1 MNTTTE
7 KQTGFAP
14 FHHSWG
20 GICRLILGSLCLG
33 AVFTARA
40 TEWTFTPGNEAPNVI
55 GTVTDG
61 QWTLKVTGFDK
72 ANGVL
77 KFANLWGKSI
87 IKDWTAP
94 ADSALSGVLDLRS
107 PLTVVDEAGVRH
119 AIAKVVAGQSA
130 FTKSSDLV
138 AFYCDILSFNGVDAY
153 QFANNANLTR
163 IEIGGDADSLQS
175 NLLTSNPNLKTVKFD
190 FPALRSIGSSNQE
203 KTIFGDQTNPDPIDV
218 GTIAVPSVTN
228 LSNYALNRSFIVGNL
243 VLTNIVSM
251 GVGAFANASL
261 TNVFLAGPLTKL
273 NDNVFKGS
281 TITNV
286 VLDLPELAEVS
297 NTAFSDQKYIRRV
310 ELVRPLVDMGLVT
323 KVIAAAASGNTNL
336 GENGYLVSGTW
347 LPNNLRIYVSKRQWV
362 PSEAETY
369 SAENPTGFF
378 LGAGTFT
385 DTEKQM
391 IAADPTL
398 KGAFGVCVRVV
409 NGTLKRRAFFVHKKS
424 PYDAISMSIRIR

>member
-14 FHHSWG
+14 FRHSWG
-20 GICRLILGSLCLG
+20 GLCRLILGSLCLG

-40 TEWTFTPGNEAPNVI
+40 TEWTYTPEKENPNII
-55 GTVTDG
+55 GTITDG
-61 QWTLKVTGFDK
+61 QWTLKVTEFDK

-77 KFANLWGKSI
+77 KFANMWGKSI
-87 IKDWTAP
+87 IKAWTAP

-107 PLTVVDEAGVRH
+107 PLTVVDEAGARH
-119 AIAKVVAGQSA
+119 AIANVVAGQSA
-130 FTKSSDLV
+130 FTGSSDLV
-138 AFYCDILSFNGVDAY
+138 ALYCDILSFNGKDTR
-153 QFANNANLTR
+153 QFASNPNLMR
-163 IEIGGDADSLQS
+163 IEIGGDADSLQG
-175 NLLTSNPNLKTVKFD
+175 LLLNRNPKLKTVKFD
-190 FPALRSIGSSNQE
+190 FPAVRSIGSSNGQN
-203 KTIFGDQTNPDPIDV
+203 IFGIDTSPDPIDV

-228 LSNYALNRSFIVGNL
+228 LFNYALNRSFIVGNL

-251 GVGAFANASL
+251 GTGAFNGASL

-273 NDNVFKGS
+273 NEYVFKGS

-286 VLDLPELAEVS
+286 LLDLPELAEVS
-297 NTAFSDQKYIRRV
+297 SLAFNEQKYIRRV
-310 ELVRPLVDMGLVT
+310 ELVRTPADMGQVT
-323 KVIAAAASGNTNL
+323 NVIAAAASGNTNL
-336 GENGYLVSGTW
+336 GENGYQVSGKW

-378 LGAGTFT
+378 LGKETFT
-385 DTEKQM
+385 DKEKQM

-398 KGAFGVCVRVV
+398 KGAFGVCVKVV

-424 PYDAISMSIRIR
+424 PYDKGGLCIRIR

>member
-20 GICRLILGSLCLG
+20 GICRLVLGSLCLG
-33 AVFTARA
+33 AVFSARA
-40 TEWTFTPGNEAPNVI
+40 TEWTFTPGKEDPNVI

-77 KFANLWGKSI
+77 KFANHGGKSI

-119 AIAKVVAGQSA
+119 AIANVVAGQSA
-130 FTKSSDLV
+130 FAWSSDFV
-138 AFYCDILSFNGVDAY
+138 AFYCDILSFNGVDAS
-153 QFANNANLTR
+153 QFAGNANLTR

-175 NLLTSNPNLKTVKFD
+175 LLLNRNPKLKTVKFD
-190 FPALRSIGSSNQE
+190 FPAMRSIGSFNGQS
-203 KTIFGDQTNPDPIDV
+203 IFGVQTSPDPIDM

-228 LSNYALNRSFIVGNL
+228 LLNYALSHSSIVGNL

-251 GVGAFANASL
+251 GMGAFAGASL
-261 TNVFLAGPLTKL
+261 TNVFLAGSLETL
-273 NDNVFKGS
+273 NETVFSGS

-286 VLDLPELAEVS
+286 VLDLPRLAAVS
-297 NTAFSDQKYIRRV
+297 NKAFYSQNNIRSV
-310 ELVRPLVDMGLVT
+310 EFLRAPPDMGIVT
-323 KVIAAAASGNTNL
+323 NIIEYAAYRDRNL
-336 GENGYLVSGTW
+336 GDSGYLVNGKWES
-347 LPNNLRIYVSKRQWV
+347 NNLRIYISRRQWT
-362 PSEAETY
+362 PSAAETY
-369 SAENPTGFF
+369 TEDNPTGFF
-378 LGAGTFT
+378 LGKETFT
-385 DTEKQM
+385 DKEKQM
-391 IAADPTL
+391 ITEDPSL
-398 KGAFGVCVRVV
+398 KGAFGVRVRVL
-409 NGTLKRRAFFVHKKS
+409 NGNLIRQAFFVHKAS
-424 PYDAISMSIRIR
+424 PYDKGGLSIRIR

>member
-40 TEWTFTPGNEAPNVI
+40 TEWTYTPGKEDPNVI

-61 QWTLKVTGFDK
+61 QWTLKVTEFDK

-77 KFANLWGKSI
+77 KFANWWGKSI
-87 IKDWTAP
+87 IKGWTAP
-94 ADSALSGVLDLRS
+94 TDSALSGVLDLRS
-107 PLTVVDEAGVRH
+107 PLTVVDEAGGRH
-119 AIAKVVAGQSA
+119 AIAKVVAGQSS
-130 FTKSSDLV
+130 FTGSSDLV
-138 AFYCDILSFNGVDAY
+138 AFYCDILSFNGVDAS
-153 QFANNANLTR
+153 QFASNANLTR
-163 IEIGGDADSLQS
+163 IEIGGDADSLQG
-175 NLLTSNPNLKTVKFD
+175 LLLNRNPKLKTVQFD
-190 FPALRSIGSSNQE
+190 FPALRSIGSLNGQS
-203 KTIFGDQTNPDPIDV
+203 IFGIDTSPDPIDV

-228 LSNYALNRSFIVGNL
+228 LFNYALSRSCIVGNL

-251 GVGAFANASL
+251 GVGAFNSASL

-273 NDNVFKGS
+273 NENVFKGS

-297 NTAFSDQKYIRRV
+297 STAFTSQTNIRRV
-310 ELVRPLVDMGLVT
+310 ELVRTLADMGQVT
-323 KVIAAAASGNTNL
+323 NVIAAAAYGNNL

-347 LPNNLRIYVSKRQWV
+347 LPNDLRIYVSRQQWK
-362 PSEAETY
+362 PSAAETY

-378 LGAGTFT
+378 LGADTFT
-385 DTEKQM
+385 DKEKQM
-391 IAADPTL
+391 IADDPTL
-398 KGAFGVCVRVV
+398 KGAFGVCVKVV
-409 NGTLKRRAFFVHKKS
+409 NGTLKRRAFFVRKAS
-424 PYDAISMSIRIR
+424 PYDKGGVCICIH

>member
-20 GICRLILGSLCLG
+20 GICRLILGSLCLC

-40 TEWTFTPGNEAPNVI
+40 TEWTFTPGAENPNVI
-55 GTVTDG
+55 GTITDG

-72 ANGVL
+72 ENGVL
-77 KFANLWGKSI
+77 KFANMWGKSI
-87 IKDWTAP
+87 IKAWTAP

-107 PLTVVDEAGVRH
+107 PLTVVDEAGGRH

-130 FTKSSDLV
+130 FTGSSDLV
-138 AFYCDILSFNGVDAY
+138 ALYCDILSFNGKDTS
-153 QFANNANLTR
+153 QFASNPNLMR
-163 IEIGGDADSLQS
+163 IEIGGDADSLEG
-175 NLLTSNPNLKTVKFD
+175 LLLNRNPKLKTVKFD
-190 FPALRSIGSSNQE
+190 FPAVRSIGSSNGQS
-203 KTIFGDQTNPDPIDV
+203 IFGIQTSPDPIDV

-228 LSNYALNRSFIVGNL
+228 LFDYALNRSCIVGNL

-251 GVGAFANASL
+251 GTGAFNGASL
-261 TNVFLAGPLTKL
+261 TNLFLAGSLTKL

-297 NTAFSDQKYIRRV
+297 SLAFNEQKYIRRV
-310 ELVRPLVDMGLVT
+310 ELVRTPADMGQVT
-323 KVIAAAASGNTNL
+323 NVIAAAAWGNTNL
-336 GENGYLVSGTW
+336 GENGYLVSGKW

-378 LGAGTFT
+378 LGKETFT
-385 DTEKQM
+385 DKEKQM

-398 KGAFGVCVRVV
+398 KGAFGVCVKVV

-424 PYDAISMSIRIR
+424 PYDKGGLCIRIR

>member
-7 KQTGFAP
+7 KQMGFAP

-20 GICRLILGSLCLG
+20 GLCRLILGSLCLG

-40 TEWTFTPGNEAPNVI
+40 TEWTYTPEKENPNII
-55 GTVTDG
+55 GTITDG
-61 QWTLKVTGFDK
+61 QWTLKVTEFDK

-77 KFANLWGKSI
+77 KFANWWGHSI
-87 IKDWTAP
+87 IKAWTAP
-94 ADSALSGVLDLRS
+94 ADSALSGVLDLRR
-107 PLTVVDEAGVRH
+107 PLTVVDEAGERH
-119 AIAKVVAGQSA
+119 AIANVVAGQSA
-130 FTKSSDLV
+130 FTGSSDLV
-138 AFYCDILSFNGVDAY
+138 ALYCDILSFNGKDTS
-153 QFANNANLTR
+153 QFASNPNLTR
-163 IEIGGDADSLQS
+163 IEIGGDADSMQG
-175 NLLTSNPNLKTVKFD
+175 LLLNRNPKLKTVKID
-190 FPALRSIGSSNQE
+190 FPAMRSIGSSNGQN
-203 KTIFGDQTNPDPIDV
+203 IFGTQTTPDPIDV

-228 LSNYALNRSFIVGNL
+228 LFDYSLSRSFIVGNL

-251 GVGAFANASL
+251 GVGAFNGASL
-261 TNVFLAGPLTKL
+261 TNLFLAGSLTKL

-310 ELVRPLVDMGLVT
+310 ELVRTPADMGQVT
-323 KVIAAAASGNTNL
+323 NVIAAAAWGTTNL
-336 GENGYLVSGTW
+336 GENGYLVSGKW

-378 LGAGTFT
+378 RGADTFT
-385 DTEKQM
+385 DKEKQM

-409 NGTLKRRAFFVHKKS
+409 NGALKRRAFFVHKKS

>member
-14 FHHSWG
+14 FHRSWG
-20 GICRLILGSLCLG
+20 GICRLILGSLCLC

-40 TEWTFTPGNEAPNVI
+40 TEWTFTPGAENPNVI
-55 GTVTDG
+55 GTITDG

-77 KFANLWGKSI
+77 KFANWWGKSI
-87 IKDWTAP
+87 IKAWTAP
-94 ADSALSGVLDLRS
+94 ADSALSGVLDLRR
-107 PLTVVDEAGVRH
+107 PLTVVDEAGGRH

-130 FTKSSDLV
+130 FTGSSDLV
-138 AFYCDILSFNGVDAY
+138 ALYCDILSFNGKDTS
-153 QFANNANLTR
+153 QFASNPNLMR
-163 IEIGGDADSLQS
+163 IEIGGDADSMQG
-175 NLLTSNPNLKTVKFD
+175 LLLNRNPKLKTVKID
-190 FPALRSIGSSNQE
+190 FPEMRSIGSSNGQN
-203 KTIFGDQTNPDPIDV
+203 IFGTQTTPDPIDV

-228 LSNYALNRSFIVGNL
+228 LFDYSLSRSFIVGNL

-251 GVGAFANASL
+251 GTGAFNGASL

-297 NTAFSDQKYIRRV
+297 SLAFNEQKYIRRV
-310 ELVRPLVDMGLVT
+310 ELVRTPADMGQVT
-323 KVIAAAASGNTNL
+323 NVIAAAASGNTNL

-347 LPNNLRIYVSKRQWV
+347 LPNDLRIYVSKWQWV

-378 LGAGTFT
+378 LGKETFT
-385 DTEKQM
+385 DKEKQM

-398 KGAFGVCVRVV
+398 KGAFGVCVKVV

-424 PYDAISMSIRIR
+424 PYDKGGLCIRIR

>member
-20 GICRLILGSLCLG
+20 GICRLVLGILCLG
-33 AVFTARA
+33 AVFSARA
-40 TEWTFTPGNEAPNVI
+40 TEWTFTPGKEDPNVI

-77 KFANLWGKSI
+77 KLANMWGKSI

-119 AIAKVVAGQSA
+119 AIANVVAGQSA
-130 FTKSSDLV
+130 FAWSSDLV
-138 AFYCDILSFNGVDAY
+138 AFYCDILSFNGVDAS
-153 QFANNANLTR
+153 QFAGNANLTR
-163 IEIGGDADSLQS
+163 IEIGGDADSLQG
-175 NLLTSNPNLKTVKFD
+175 LLLNRNPKLKTVKFG
-190 FPALRSIGSSNQE
+190 FPAMRSIGSFNGQS
-203 KTIFGDQTNPDPIDV
+203 IFGVQTSPDPIDV

-228 LSNYALNRSFIVGNL
+228 LLNYALSHSSIVGNL

-251 GVGAFANASL
+251 GMGAFAGASL
-261 TNVFLAGPLTKL
+261 TNVFLAGPLTNL
-273 NDNVFKGS
+273 NATVFNGS
-281 TITNV
+281 ATITNV
-286 VLDLPELAEVS
+286 VLDLPKLAEVS
-297 NTAFSDQKYIRRV
+297 YKAFYNQKNIRRV
-310 ELVRPLVDMGLVT
+310 ELVSKLADMGQVT
-323 KVIAAAASGNTNL
+323 NIYVANVNAGL
-336 GENGYLVSGTW
+336 GDNGYYVNGGW
-347 LPNNLRIYVSKRQWV
+347 EPNNLRIYISKRQWT
-362 PSEAETY
+362 PSAAETY

-378 LGAGTFT
+378 LGADTFT
-385 DTEKQM
+385 DKEKQM

-398 KGAFGVCVRVV
+398 KGAFGVCVRVL
-409 NGTLKRRAFFVHKKS
+409 NGNLIRRAFFVHKAS
-424 PYDAISMSIRIR
+424 PYDKGGLSIRIR

>member
-7 KQTGFAP
+7 KQMGFAL

-20 GICRLILGSLCLG
+20 GLCRLILGSLCLG

-40 TEWTFTPGNEAPNVI
+40 TEWTFTPGAENPNII
-55 GTVTDG
+55 GTITDG

-72 ANGVL
+72 ENGVL
-77 KFANLWGKSI
+77 KFANWWGKSI
-87 IKDWTAP
+87 INAWTAP

-107 PLTVVDEAGVRH
+107 PLTVVDEAGARH
-119 AIAKVVAGQSA
+119 AIANVVAGQSA
-130 FTKSSDLV
+130 FTGSSDLV
-138 AFYCDILSFNGVDAY
+138 ALYCDILSFNGKDTS
-153 QFANNANLTR
+153 QFASNPNLTR
-163 IEIGGDADSLQS
+163 IEIGGDADSMQG
-175 NLLTSNPNLKTVKFD
+175 LLLNRNPKLKTVKID
-190 FPALRSIGSSNQE
+190 FPAMRSIGSSNGQN
-203 KTIFGDQTNPDPIDV
+203 IFGTQTTPDPIDV

-228 LSNYALNRSFIVGNL
+228 LFDYSLSRSFIVGNL

-251 GVGAFANASL
+251 GVGAFNSASL

-297 NTAFSDQKYIRRV
+297 SLAFSEQKYIRRV
-310 ELVRPLVDMGLVT
+310 ELVRTPADMGQVT
-323 KVIAAAASGNTNL
+323 NVIAAAASGNTNL
-336 GENGYLVSGTW
+336 GENGYQVSGKW

-378 LGAGTFT
+378 LGKETFT
-385 DTEKQM
+385 DKEKQM

-398 KGAFGVCVRVV
+398 KGAFGVCVKVV

-424 PYDAISMSIRIR
+424 PYDKGGLCIRIR

>member
-7 KQTGFAP
+7 KQMGFAL

-20 GICRLILGSLCLG
+20 GLCRLILGSLCLG

-40 TEWTFTPGNEAPNVI
+40 TEWTFTPGAENPNII
-55 GTVTDG
+55 GTITDG

-72 ANGVL
+72 ENGVL
-77 KFANLWGKSI
+77 KFANWWGKSI
-87 IKDWTAP
+87 INAWTAP
-94 ADSALSGVLDLRS
+94 ADSALSGVLDLRR
-107 PLTVVDEAGVRH
+107 PLTVVDEAGERH
-119 AIAKVVAGQSA
+119 AIANVVAGQSA
-130 FTKSSDLV
+130 FTGSSDLV
-138 AFYCDILSFNGVDAY
+138 ALYCDILSFNGKDTS
-153 QFANNANLTR
+153 QFASNPNLTR
-163 IEIGGDADSLQS
+163 IEIGGDADSLQG
-175 NLLTSNPNLKTVKFD
+175 LLLNRNPKLKTVKID
-190 FPALRSIGSSNQE
+190 FPAMRSIGSSNGQN
-203 KTIFGDQTNPDPIDV
+203 IFGTQTTPDPIDV

-228 LSNYALNRSFIVGNL
+228 LFDYSLSRSFIVGNL

-251 GVGAFANASL
+251 GVGAFNSASL

-297 NTAFSDQKYIRRV
+297 SLAFSKQKYIRRV
-310 ELVRPLVDMGLVT
+310 ELVRTPADMGQVT
-323 KVIAAAASGNTNL
+323 NVIAAAASGNTNL
-336 GENGYLVSGTW
+336 GENGYQVSGKW

-378 LGAGTFT
+378 LGKETFT
-385 DTEKQM
+385 DKEKQM

-398 KGAFGVCVRVV
+398 KGAFGVCVKVV

-424 PYDAISMSIRIR
+424 PYDKGGLCIRIR

>member
-14 FHHSWG
+14 FRHSWG
-20 GICRLILGSLCLG
+20 GLCRLILGSLCLC

-40 TEWTFTPGNEAPNVI
+40 TEWTYTPGKEAPNVI
-55 GTVTDG
+55 GTITDG

-77 KFANLWGKSI
+77 KFANWWGKSI
-87 IKDWTAP
+87 IKAWTAP

-107 PLTVVDEAGVRH
+107 PLGVTDGDGVRTE
-119 AIAKVVAGQSA
+119 IRSVVAGKSA
-130 FTKSSDLV
+130 FLGPSDLV
-138 AFYCDILSFNGVDAY
+138 AFYCDILAFS
-153 QFANNANLTR
+153 ANADSAFQGNANLTR
-163 IEIGGDADSLQS
+163 IEIGGDADSLPG
-175 NLLTSNPNLKTVKFD
+175 LLLNRNPKLKTVKFN
-190 FPALRSIGSSNQE
+190 FPVMRSIGNTNGQS
-203 KTIFGDQTNPDPIDV
+203 IFGTETDPDPIDV

-228 LSNYALNRSFIVGNL
+228 IFKSALSHSCIGGNL

-251 GVGAFANASL
+251 GVSAFYNASL

-286 VLDLPELAEVS
+286 VLNLSQLAEVS
-297 NTAFSDQKYIRRV
+297 SLAFNEQKYIRRV
-310 ELVRPLVDMGLVT
+310 ELVRTPADMGQVT
-323 KVIAAAASGNTNL
+323 NVIAAAAWGNTNL
-336 GENGYLVSGTW
+336 GENGYLVSGKW
-347 LPNNLRIYVSKRQWV
+347 LPNNLRIYVSKKQWV
-362 PSEAETY
+362 PSAAETY
-369 SAENPTGFF
+369 SEDNPTGFF

-385 DTEKQM
+385 AKEKQM

-398 KGAFGVCVRVV
+398 RRAFGVCVRVV

-424 PYDAISMSIRIR
+424 PYDNGGLSIIIR

>member
-14 FHHSWG
+14 FRHSWG
-20 GICRLILGSLCLG
+20 GLCRLILGSLCLC

-40 TEWTFTPGNEAPNVI
+40 TEWTFTPGNENPNVI
-55 GTVTDG
+55 GTITDG

-77 KFANLWGKSI
+77 KFANMWGRSI
-87 IKDWTAP
+87 IKEWTAP

-107 PLTVVDEAGVRH
+107 PLTVVDEAGGRH

-130 FTKSSDLV
+130 FTGSSDLV
-138 AFYCDILSFNGVDAY
+138 ALYCDILSFNGKDTS
-153 QFANNANLTR
+153 QFASNPNLMR
-163 IEIGGDADSLQS
+163 IEIGGDADSLEG
-175 NLLTSNPNLKTVKFD
+175 LLLNRNPNLKTVKFD
-190 FPALRSIGSSNQE
+190 FPAVRSIGSSNGQG
-203 KTIFGDQTNPDPIDV
+203 IFGTQTSPDSIDV

-228 LSNYALNRSFIVGNL
+228 LFDYALNRSCIVGNL

-251 GVGAFANASL
+251 GTGAFNGASL

-297 NTAFSDQKYIRRV
+297 NKAFSDQKYIRRV
-310 ELVRPLVDMGLVT
+310 ELVRTPADMGQVT
-323 KVIAAAASGNTNL
+323 NVIAAAAWGNTNL
-336 GENGYLVSGTW
+336 GENGYLVSGKW
-347 LPNNLRIYVSKRQWV
+347 LPNDLRIYVSRRQWV
-362 PSEAETY
+362 PSAAETY
-369 SAENPTGFF
+369 SEDNPTGFF
-378 LGAGTFT
+378 LGANTFT
-385 DTEKQM
+385 AKEKQM
-391 IAADPTL
+391 IAADPSL
-398 KGAFGVCVRVV
+398 KGAFGVCVKVV

>member
-20 GICRLILGSLCLG
+20 GLCRLILGSLCLG

-40 TEWTFTPGNEAPNVI
+40 TEWTYTPGAENPNII
-55 GTVTDG
+55 GTITDG

-77 KFANLWGKSI
+77 TFANWWGKSI
-87 IKDWTAP
+87 INAWTAP
-94 ADSALSGVLDLRS
+94 ADSALSGVLDLRR
-107 PLTVVDEAGVRH
+107 PLTVVDEAGERH
-119 AIAKVVAGQSA
+119 AIANVVAGQSA
-130 FTKSSDLV
+130 FSGSSDLV
-138 AFYCDILSFNGVDAY
+138 AFYCDILSFTKNDTS
-153 QFANNANLTR
+153 QFASNANLTR
-163 IEIGGDADSLQS
+163 IEIGGDADSMQG
-175 NLLTSNPNLKTVKFD
+175 LLLNRNPNLKTVKFD
-190 FPALRSIGSSNQE
+190 FPAMRSIGSSNGQN
-203 KTIFGDQTNPDPIDV
+203 IFGTQTSPDPIDV

-228 LSNYALNRSFIVGNL
+228 LFNYSLSRSFIVGNL

-251 GVGAFANASL
+251 GTGAFNGASL

-273 NDNVFKGS
+273 NEYVFKGS

-297 NTAFSDQKYIRRV
+297 SLAFSEQKYIRRV
-310 ELVRPLVDMGLVT
+310 ELVRTPADMGQVT
-323 KVIAAAASGNTNL
+323 NVIAAAASGNTNL
-336 GENGYLVSGTW
+336 GENGYQVSGKW

-378 LGAGTFT
+378 LGKETFT
-385 DTEKQM
+385 DKEKQM

-398 KGAFGVCVRVV
+398 KGAFGVCVKVV

-424 PYDAISMSIRIR
+424 PYDKGGLCIRIR

>member
-14 FHHSWG
+14 FRHSWG
-20 GICRLILGSLCLG
+20 GLCRLILGSLCLC

-40 TEWTFTPGNEAPNVI
+40 TEWTFTPGNENPNVI
-55 GTVTDG
+55 GTITDG

-72 ANGVL
+72 ANGIL
-77 KFANLWGKSI
+77 KFANMWGKSI
-87 IKDWTAP
+87 IKAWTAP

-107 PLTVVDEAGVRH
+107 PLTVVDEAGGRH

-130 FTKSSDLV
+130 FTGSSDLV
-138 AFYCDILSFNGVDAY
+138 ALYCDILSFNGKDTS
-153 QFANNANLTR
+153 QFASNPNLMR
-163 IEIGGDADSLQS
+163 IEIGGDADSLEG
-175 NLLTSNPNLKTVKFD
+175 LLLNRNPNLKTVKFD
-190 FPALRSIGSSNQE
+190 FPAVRSIGSSNGQG
-203 KTIFGDQTNPDPIDV
+203 IFGTQTSPDSIDV

-228 LSNYALNRSFIVGNL
+228 LFDYALNRSCIVGNL

-251 GVGAFANASL
+251 GTGAFNGASL

-297 NTAFSDQKYIRRV
+297 NKAFSDQKYIRRV
-310 ELVRPLVDMGLVT
+310 ELVRTPADMGQVT
-323 KVIAAAASGNTNL
+323 NVIAAAAWGNTNL
-336 GENGYLVSGTW
+336 GENGYLVSGKW
-347 LPNNLRIYVSKRQWV
+347 LPNDLRIYVSRRQWV
-362 PSEAETY
+362 PSAAETY
-369 SAENPTGFF
+369 SEDNPTGFF
-378 LGAGTFT
+378 LGANTFT
-385 DTEKQM
+385 AKEKQM
-391 IAADPTL
+391 IAADPSL
-398 KGAFGVCVRVV
+398 KGAFGVCVKVV

>member
-40 TEWTFTPGNEAPNVI
+40 TEWTYTPGKEDPNVI

-61 QWTLKVTGFDK
+61 QWTLKVTEFDK

-77 KFANLWGKSI
+77 KFANWWGKSI
-87 IKDWTAP
+87 IKGWTAP
-94 ADSALSGVLDLRS
+94 TDSALSGVLDLRS
-107 PLTVVDEAGVRH
+107 PLTVVDEAGGRH
-119 AIAKVVAGQSA
+119 AIAKVVAGQSS
-130 FTKSSDLV
+130 FTGSSDLV
-138 AFYCDILSFNGVDAY
+138 AFYCDILSFNGVDAS
-153 QFANNANLTR
+153 QFASNANLTR
-163 IEIGGDADSLQS
+163 IEIGGDADSLQG
-175 NLLTSNPNLKTVKFD
+175 LLLNRNPKLKTVQFD
-190 FPALRSIGSSNQE
+190 FPALRSIGSLNGQS
-203 KTIFGDQTNPDPIDV
+203 IFGIDTSPDPIDV

-228 LSNYALNRSFIVGNL
+228 LFNYALSRSCIVGNL

-251 GVGAFANASL
+251 GVGAFNSASL
-261 TNVFLAGPLTKL
+261 TNVFLAGPLMNL

-297 NTAFSDQKYIRRV
+297 NKAFSDQKNIRSV
-310 ELVRPLVDMGLVT
+310 ELVRTLADMGQVT
-323 KVIAAAASGNTNL
+323 NVIAAAAYGNNL

-347 LPNNLRIYVSKRQWV
+347 LPNNLRIYVSRLQWK
-362 PSEAETY
+362 PSAAETY

-378 LGAGTFT
+378 LGADTFT
-385 DTEKQM
+385 DKEKQM

-398 KGAFGVCVRVV
+398 KGAFGVCVKVV
-409 NGTLKRRAFFVHKKS
+409 NGTLKRRAFFVRKAS
-424 PYDAISMSIRIR
+424 PYDKGGVCICIH

>member
-14 FHHSWG
+14 FHRSWG
-20 GICRLILGSLCLG
+20 GICRLILGSLCLC

-40 TEWTFTPGNEAPNVI
+40 TEWTFTPGAENPNVI
-55 GTVTDG
+55 GTITDG

-77 KFANLWGKSI
+77 KFANMWGKSL
-87 IKDWTAP
+87 IKAWTEP
-94 ADSALSGVLDLRS
+94 ADSAMSGVLDLRR
-107 PLTVVDEAGVRH
+107 PLVVADGAGTRT
-119 AIAKVVAGQSA
+119 AIRSVVAGEKA
-130 FTKSSDLV
+130 FFESGNLV
-138 AFYCDILSFNGVDAY
+138 AFYCDILSFS
-153 QFANNANLTR
+153 ANATSAFQGNANLTR
-163 IEIGGDADSLQS
+163 IEIGGDADILPSL
-175 NLLTSNPNLKTVKFD
+175 LLNRNPKLKTVQFD
-190 FPALRSIGSSNQE
+190 FPAMRTIGSLNGQS
-203 KTIFGDQTNPDPIDV
+203 IFGTQTSPDPIDV

-228 LSNYALNRSFIVGNL
+228 LFGGALSHSFIVGNL

-251 GVGAFANASL
+251 GTGAFNSASL

-297 NTAFSDQKYIRRV
+297 SLAFNSQTNIRRV
-310 ELVRPLVDMGLVT
+310 ELVRTPADMGQVT
-323 KVIAAAASGNTNL
+323 NVIAAAASGNTNL
-336 GENGYLVSGTW
+336 GENGYQVSGKW

-378 LGAGTFT
+378 LGKETFT
-385 DTEKQM
+385 DKEKQM

-398 KGAFGVCVRVV
+398 KGAFGVCVKVV

-424 PYDAISMSIRIR
+424 PYDKGGLCIRIR

>member
-1 MNTTTE
+1 MNTTIE

-20 GICRLILGSLCLG
+20 GICRLILGSLCLC

-40 TEWTFTPGNEAPNVI
+40 TEWTFTPGAENPNVI
-55 GTVTDG
+55 GTITDG

-72 ANGVL
+72 ENGVL
-77 KFANLWGKSI
+77 KFANMWGRPI
-87 IKDWTAP
+87 IKEWTAP

-130 FTKSSDLV
+130 FTGSSDLV
-138 AFYCDILSFNGVDAY
+138 ALYCDILSFNGKDAS
-153 QFANNANLTR
+153 QFQGNANLTR
-163 IEIGGDADSLQS
+163 IEIGGDADSLPS
-175 NLLTSNPNLKTVKFD
+175 LLLNRNPNLKTVKID
-190 FPALRSIGSSNQE
+190 FPAMRSIGSSNGQS
-203 KTIFGDQTNPDPIDV
+203 IFGTQTSPDPIDV

-228 LSNYALNRSFIVGNL
+228 LFGGALSHRSIVGNL
-243 VLTNIVSM
+243 VLTDIVSM
-251 GVGAFANASL
+251 GTGAFNGASL

-273 NDNVFKGS
+273 NDDVFKGS

-297 NTAFSDQKYIRRV
+297 SLAFNEQKYIRRV
-310 ELVRPLVDMGLVT
+310 ELVRTPADMGQVT
-323 KVIAAAASGNTNL
+323 NVIAAAAWGNTNL

-347 LPNNLRIYVSKRQWV
+347 LPNDLRIYVSKPQWK
-362 PSEAETY
+362 PSAAETY

-378 LGAGTFT
+378 LGSDTFT
-385 DTEKQM
+385 AKEKQM

-398 KGAFGVCVRVV
+398 KGAFGVCVKVV
-409 NGTLKRRAFFVHKKS
+409 NGTLKRRAFFVHKAS
-424 PYDAISMSIRIR
+424 SYDKIGLICIH

>member
-20 GICRLILGSLCLG
+20 GICRLILGSLCLC

-40 TEWTFTPGNEAPNVI
+40 TEWTFTPGAEAPNVI

-72 ANGVL
+72 ENGVL
-77 KFANLWGKSI
+77 KFANWWGKSI

-119 AIAKVVAGQSA
+119 AIANVVAGQSA
-130 FTKSSDLV
+130 FTGSSDLV
-138 AFYCDILSFNGVDAY
+138 ALYCDILSFNGKDTS
-153 QFANNANLTR
+153 QFA
-163 IEIGGDADSLQS
+163 
-175 NLLTSNPNLKTVKFD
+175 SNPNLKTVKFD
-190 FPALRSIGSSNQE
+190 FPAMRSIGSTNGQN
-203 KTIFGDQTNPDPIDV
+203 IFGTQTSPDPIDV

-228 LSNYALNRSFIVGNL
+228 LFNYSLSRSFIVGNL

-251 GVGAFANASL
+251 GTGAFNSASL
-261 TNVFLAGPLTKL
+261 TNLFLAGPLMKL
-273 NDNVFKGS
+273 NDYVFKGS

-286 VLDLPELAEVS
+286 LLDLPELAEVS
-297 NTAFSDQKYIRRV
+297 SLAFDGQKNMRSV
-310 ELVRPLVDMGLVT
+310 ELVRTLADMGQVT
-323 KVIAAAASGNTNL
+323 NVIAAAASGNTNL
-336 GENGYLVSGTW
+336 GENGYLVSGKW
-347 LPNNLRIYVSKRQWV
+347 LPNNLRIYVSKKQWV
-362 PSEAETY
+362 PSAAETY
-369 SAENPTGFF
+369 SEDNPTGFF
-378 LGAGTFT
+378 LGADTFT
-385 DTEKQM
+385 EKKKQM

-424 PYDAISMSIRIR
+424 PYDKGGLSIIIR

>member
-20 GICRLILGSLCLG
+20 GICRLVLGILCLG
-33 AVFTARA
+33 AVFSARA
-40 TEWTFTPGNEAPNVI
+40 TEWTFTPGKEDPNVI

-77 KFANLWGKSI
+77 KLADMWGKSI

-119 AIAKVVAGQSA
+119 AIANVVAGQSA
-130 FTKSSDLV
+130 FGSSDLV
-138 AFYCDILSFNGVDAY
+138 AFYCDILSFNGVDAS
-153 QFANNANLTR
+153 QFAGNANLTR
-163 IEIGGDADSLQS
+163 IEIGGDADSLQG
-175 NLLTSNPNLKTVKFD
+175 LLLNRNPKLKTVKFD
-190 FPALRSIGSSNQE
+190 FPAMRSIGSLNGQS
-203 KTIFGDQTNPDPIDV
+203 IFGFETSPDPIDV

-228 LSNYALNRSFIVGNL
+228 LFGGALSHRSIVGNL
-243 VLTNIVSM
+243 VLTNVAII
-251 GVGAFANASL
+251 GDGAFNSASL
-261 TNVFLAGPLTKL
+261 TNVYLAGPATRLG
-273 NDNVFKGS
+273 NNAFRGS

-286 VLDLPELAEVS
+286 VLNLPKLAEVS
-297 NTAFSDQKYIRRV
+297 PFAFNEQKYIRSV
-310 ELVRPLVDMGLVT
+310 ELVRTPADMGLVT
-323 KVIAAAASGNTNL
+323 NVIAAAAWGNTNL
-336 GENGYLVSGTW
+336 GENGYLVFGKW
-347 LPNNLRIYVSKRQWV
+347 LPNDLRIYVSKRQWV
-362 PSEAETY
+362 PSAAETY

-378 LGAGTFT
+378 LGADTFT
-385 DTEKQM
+385 NKEKQM
-391 IAADPTL
+391 IETDSTL

-424 PYDAISMSIRIR
+424 PYDAVGTCIRFR

>member
-14 FHHSWG
+14 FRHSWG
-20 GICRLILGSLCLG
+20 GLCRLILGSLCLC

-40 TEWTFTPGNEAPNVI
+40 TEWTYTPGKENPNII
-55 GTVTDG
+55 GTITDG
-61 QWTLKVTGFDK
+61 QWTLKVTEFDK

-77 KFANLWGKSI
+77 KFANMWGHSI
-87 IKDWTAP
+87 IKAWTAP
-94 ADSALSGVLDLRS
+94 ADSALSGVLDLRR
-107 PLTVVDEAGVRH
+107 PLTVVDEAGERH
-119 AIAKVVAGQSA
+119 AIANVVAGQSA
-130 FTKSSDLV
+130 FTGSSDLV
-138 AFYCDILSFNGVDAY
+138 ALYCDILSFNGKDTS
-153 QFANNANLTR
+153 QFASNPNLTR
-163 IEIGGDADSLQS
+163 IEIGGDADILPSL
-175 NLLTSNPNLKTVKFD
+175 LLNRNPKLKTVQFD
-190 FPALRSIGSSNQE
+190 FPAMRTIGSSNGQ
-203 KTIFGDQTNPDPIDV
+203 TIFGTTSPNPIDV

-228 LSNYALNRSFIVGNL
+228 LFGGALSHSFIVGNL

-251 GVGAFANASL
+251 GTGAFNSASL

-286 VLDLPELAEVS
+286 LLDLPELAEVS
-297 NTAFSDQKYIRRV
+297 SLAFNEQKYIRRV
-310 ELVRPLVDMGLVT
+310 ELVRTPADMGQVT
-323 KVIAAAASGNTNL
+323 NVIAAAASGNTNL

-347 LPNNLRIYVSKRQWV
+347 LPNDLRIYVSKRQWV

-378 LGAGTFT
+378 LGKETFT
-385 DTEKQM
+385 DKEKQM

-398 KGAFGVCVRVV
+398 KGAFGVCVKVV

-424 PYDAISMSIRIR
+424 PYDKGGLCIRIR

>member
-20 GICRLILGSLCLG
+20 GICRLILGSLCLC

-40 TEWTFTPGNEAPNVI
+40 TEWTYTPGKEDPNVI

-61 QWTLKVTGFDK
+61 QWTLKVTEFDK

-77 KFANLWGKSI
+77 KFANWWGKSI
-87 IKDWTAP
+87 IKGWTAP
-94 ADSALSGVLDLRS
+94 ADSALSGVLDLRR
-107 PLTVVDEAGVRH
+107 PLTVIDEAGGRH

-130 FTKSSDLV
+130 FTGSSDLV
-138 AFYCDILSFNGVDAY
+138 AFYCDILSFNGVDAS
-153 QFANNANLTR
+153 QFASNPNLTR
-163 IEIGGDADSLQS
+163 IEIGGDADSLQG
-175 NLLTSNPNLKTVKFD
+175 LLLNRNPNLKTVKFD
-190 FPALRSIGSSNQE
+190 FPAMRSIGSSNGQN
-203 KTIFGDQTNPDPIDV
+203 IFGIDTSPDPIDV

-228 LSNYALNRSFIVGNL
+228 LFNYALNRSFIVGNL

-251 GVGAFANASL
+251 GVGTFNSASL
-261 TNVFLAGPLTKL
+261 TNVFLAGPLMNL
-273 NDNVFKGS
+273 NDDVFKGS

-297 NTAFSDQKYIRRV
+297 NKAFSDQKNIRSV
-310 ELVRPLVDMGLVT
+310 ELVRTLADMGQVT
-323 KVIAAAASGNTNL
+323 NVIAAAAFGNNL

-347 LPNNLRIYVSKRQWV
+347 LPNNLRIYVSRLQWK
-362 PSEAETY
+362 PSAAETY

-378 LGAGTFT
+378 LWADTFT
-385 DTEKQM
+385 DKEKQM

-398 KGAFGVCVRVV
+398 KGAFGVCVKVV
-409 NGTLKRRAFFVHKKS
+409 NGTLKRRAFFVRKAS
-424 PYDAISMSIRIR
+424 PYDKGGVCICIH

>member
-7 KQTGFAP
+7 KQMGFAL

-20 GICRLILGSLCLG
+20 GLCRLILGSLCLC

-40 TEWTFTPGNEAPNVI
+40 TEWTYTPGAENPNII
-55 GTVTDG
+55 GTITDG
-61 QWTLKVTGFDK
+61 QWTLKVTEFDK

-77 KFANLWGKSI
+77 KFANMWGQSI
-87 IKDWTAP
+87 IKAWTAP
-94 ADSALSGVLDLRS
+94 ADSALSGVLDLRR
-107 PLTVVDEAGVRH
+107 PLTVVDEAGERH
-119 AIAKVVAGQSA
+119 AIANVVAGQSA
-130 FTKSSDLV
+130 FTGSSDLV
-138 AFYCDILSFNGVDAY
+138 ALYCDILSFNGKDTS
-153 QFANNANLTR
+153 QFASNPNLTR
-163 IEIGGDADSLQS
+163 IEIGGDADSMQG
-175 NLLTSNPNLKTVKFD
+175 LLLNRNPKLKTVKID
-190 FPALRSIGSSNQE
+190 FPAMRSIGSSNGQN
-203 KTIFGDQTNPDPIDV
+203 IFGTQTTPDPIDV

-228 LSNYALNRSFIVGNL
+228 LFNYALNRSFIVGNL

-251 GVGAFANASL
+251 GTGAFNSASL

-297 NTAFSDQKYIRRV
+297 SLAFNGQTNIRRV
-310 ELVRPLVDMGLVT
+310 ELVRTPADMGQVT
-323 KVIAAAASGNTNL
+323 NVIAAAAFGNTNL
-336 GENGYLVSGTW
+336 GENGYLVSGKW
-347 LPNNLRIYVSKRQWV
+347 LPNDLRIYVSKRQWV
-362 PSEAETY
+362 PSAAETY

-378 LGAGTFT
+378 LGADTFT
-385 DTEKQM
+385 DKEKQM

-398 KGAFGVCVRVV
+398 KGAFGVCVKVV

-424 PYDAISMSIRIR
+424 PYDKGGLCIRIR

>member
-7 KQTGFAP
+7 KQMVFAP
-14 FHHSWG
+14 VHHSWG

-40 TEWTFTPGNEAPNVI
+40 TEWTYTPEKENPNII
-55 GTVTDG
+55 GTITDG
-61 QWTLKVTGFDK
+61 QWTLKVTEFDK

-77 KFANLWGKSI
+77 KFANWWGHSI
-87 IKDWTAP
+87 IKAWTAP
-94 ADSALSGVLDLRS
+94 ADSALSGVLDLRR
-107 PLTVVDEAGVRH
+107 PLTVVDEAGERH
-119 AIAKVVAGQSA
+119 AIANVVAGQSA
-130 FTKSSDLV
+130 FTGSSDLV
-138 AFYCDILSFNGVDAY
+138 ALYCDILSFNGKDTS
-153 QFANNANLTR
+153 QFASNPNLTR
-163 IEIGGDADSLQS
+163 IEIGGDADSMQG
-175 NLLTSNPNLKTVKFD
+175 LLLNRNPKLKTVKID
-190 FPALRSIGSSNQE
+190 FPAMRSIGSSNGQN
-203 KTIFGDQTNPDPIDV
+203 IFGTQTTPDPIDV

-228 LSNYALNRSFIVGNL
+228 LFDYSLSRSFIVGNL

-251 GVGAFANASL
+251 GVDAFNSAGL

-297 NTAFSDQKYIRRV
+297 NKAFSDQKYIRRV
-310 ELVRPLVDMGLVT
+310 ELVRTPADMGQVT
-323 KVIAAAASGNTNL
+323 NVIAAAASGNTNL

-347 LPNNLRIYVSKRQWV
+347 LPNDLRIYVSKRQWV

-378 LGAGTFT
+378 LGKETFT
-385 DTEKQM
+385 DKEKQM

-409 NGTLKRRAFFVHKKS
+409 NGNPIRRAFFVHKAS
-424 PYDAISMSIRIR
+424 PYDKGGLCIRIR

>member
-7 KQTGFAP
+7 KQMGFAL

-20 GICRLILGSLCLG
+20 GLCRLILGSLCLG

-40 TEWTFTPGNEAPNVI
+40 TEWTFTPGAENPNII
-55 GTVTDG
+55 GTITDG

-72 ANGVL
+72 ENGVL
-77 KFANLWGKSI
+77 KFANWWGKSI
-87 IKDWTAP
+87 INAWTAP
-94 ADSALSGVLDLRS
+94 ADSALSGVLDLRR
-107 PLTVVDEAGVRH
+107 PLTVVDEAGERH
-119 AIAKVVAGQSA
+119 AIANVVAGQSA
-130 FTKSSDLV
+130 FTGSSDLV
-138 AFYCDILSFNGVDAY
+138 ALYCDILSFNGKDTS
-153 QFANNANLTR
+153 QFASNPNLTR
-163 IEIGGDADSLQS
+163 IEIGGDADSLQG
-175 NLLTSNPNLKTVKFD
+175 LLLNRNPKLKTVKID
-190 FPALRSIGSSNQE
+190 FPAMRSIGSSNGQN
-203 KTIFGDQTNPDPIDV
+203 IFGTQTTPDPIDV

-228 LSNYALNRSFIVGNL
+228 LFDYSLSRSFIVGNL

-251 GVGAFANASL
+251 GVGAFNSASL

-297 NTAFSDQKYIRRV
+297 SLAFSEQKYIRRV
-310 ELVRPLVDMGLVT
+310 ELVRTPADMGQVT
-323 KVIAAAASGNTNL
+323 NVIAAAASGNTNL
-336 GENGYLVSGTW
+336 GENGYQVSGKW

-378 LGAGTFT
+378 LGKETFT
-385 DTEKQM
+385 DKEKQM

-398 KGAFGVCVRVV
+398 KGAFGVCVKVV

-424 PYDAISMSIRIR
+424 PYDKGGLCIRIR

>member
-7 KQTGFAP
+7 KQMGFAL

-20 GICRLILGSLCLG
+20 GLCRLILGSLCLG

-40 TEWTFTPGNEAPNVI
+40 TEWTYTPEKENPNII
-55 GTVTDG
+55 GTITDG

-77 KFANLWGKSI
+77 KFANMWGKSI
-87 IKDWTAP
+87 IKAWTAP

-107 PLTVVDEAGVRH
+107 PLTVVDEAGARH
-119 AIAKVVAGQSA
+119 AIANVVAGQSA
-130 FTKSSDLV
+130 FTGSSDLV
-138 AFYCDILSFNGVDAY
+138 ALYCDILSFNGKDTS
-153 QFANNANLTR
+153 QFASNANLTR
-163 IEIGGDADSLQS
+163 IEIGGDADSMQG
-175 NLLTSNPNLKTVKFD
+175 LLLNRNPKLKTVRID
-190 FPALRSIGSSNQE
+190 FPAMRSIGSSNGQN
-203 KTIFGDQTNPDPIDV
+203 IFGTQTSPDPIDV

-228 LSNYALNRSFIVGNL
+228 LFNYALNRSFIVGNL

-251 GVGAFANASL
+251 GTGAFNGASL

-273 NDNVFKGS
+273 NEYVFKGS

-286 VLDLPELAEVS
+286 LLDLPELAEVS
-297 NTAFSDQKYIRRV
+297 SLAFNEQKYIRRV
-310 ELVRPLVDMGLVT
+310 ELVRTPADMGQVT
-323 KVIAAAASGNTNL
+323 NVIAAAASGNTNL
-336 GENGYLVSGTW
+336 GENGYQVSGKW

-378 LGAGTFT
+378 LGKETFT
-385 DTEKQM
+385 DKEKQM

-398 KGAFGVCVRVV
+398 KGAFGVCVKVV

-424 PYDAISMSIRIR
+424 PYDKGGLCIRIR

>member
-7 KQTGFAP
+7 KQMGFAP
-14 FHHSWG
+14 FRHSWG
-20 GICRLILGSLCLG
+20 GLCRLILGSLCLC

-40 TEWTFTPGNEAPNVI
+40 TEWTFTPGSENPNII
-55 GTVTDG
+55 GTITDG

-72 ANGVL
+72 ENGVL
-77 KFANLWGKSI
+77 KFANWWGKSI
-87 IKDWTAP
+87 IKEWTAP
-94 ADSALSGVLDLRS
+94 ADSALSGVLDLRR
-107 PLTVVDEAGVRH
+107 PLTVVDEAGGRH

-130 FTKSSDLV
+130 FTGSSDLV
-138 AFYCDILSFNGVDAY
+138 ALYCDILSFNGKDTS
-153 QFANNANLTR
+153 QFASNPNLTR
-163 IEIGGDADSLQS
+163 IEIGGDADSLQG
-175 NLLTSNPNLKTVKFD
+175 LLLNRNPKLKTVKID
-190 FPALRSIGSSNQE
+190 FPAMRSIGSSNGQN
-203 KTIFGDQTNPDPIDV
+203 IFGTQTTPDPIDV

-228 LSNYALNRSFIVGNL
+228 LFDYSLSRSFIVGNL

-251 GVGAFANASL
+251 GVGAFNSASL

-297 NTAFSDQKYIRRV
+297 SLAFNEQKYIRRV
-310 ELVRPLVDMGLVT
+310 ELVRTPADMGRVT
-323 KVIAAAASGNTNL
+323 NVIAAAAWGNTNL
-336 GENGYLVSGTW
+336 GENGYLVSGKW
-347 LPNNLRIYVSKRQWV
+347 LPNDLRIYVSRRQWV
-362 PSEAETY
+362 PSAAETY
-369 SAENPTGFF
+369 SEDNPTGFF
-378 LGAGTFT
+378 LGANTFT
-385 DTEKQM
+385 AKEKQM

-398 KGAFGVCVRVV
+398 KGAFGVCVKVV

>member
-7 KQTGFAP
+7 KQMGFAL

-20 GICRLILGSLCLG
+20 GLCRLILGSLCLG

-40 TEWTFTPGNEAPNVI
+40 TEWTFTPGKEDPNVI
-55 GTVTDG
+55 GTITDG

-72 ANGVL
+72 ENGVL
-77 KFANLWGKSI
+77 KFANWWGKSI
-87 IKDWTAP
+87 IKGWTAP
-94 ADSALSGVLDLRS
+94 ADSALSGVLDLRR
-107 PLTVVDEAGVRH
+107 PLTVVDEAGERH
-119 AIAKVVAGQSA
+119 AIANVVAGQSA
-130 FTKSSDLV
+130 FTGSSDLV
-138 AFYCDILSFNGVDAY
+138 ALYCDILSFNGKDTS
-153 QFANNANLTR
+153 QFASNPNLTR
-163 IEIGGDADSLQS
+163 IEIGGDADSMQG
-175 NLLTSNPNLKTVKFD
+175 LLLNRNPKLKTVKID
-190 FPALRSIGSSNQE
+190 FPAMRSIGSSNGQN
-203 KTIFGDQTNPDPIDV
+203 IFGTQTTPDPIDV

-228 LSNYALNRSFIVGNL
+228 LFDYSLSRSFIVGNL

-251 GVGAFANASL
+251 GVGAFNSASL

-310 ELVRPLVDMGLVT
+310 ELVRTPADMGQVT
-323 KVIAAAASGNTNL
+323 NVIAAAASGNTNL
-336 GENGYLVSGTW
+336 GENGYQVSGKW

-378 LGAGTFT
+378 LGKETFT
-385 DTEKQM
+385 DKEKQM

-398 KGAFGVCVRVV
+398 KGAFGVCVKVV
-409 NGTLKRRAFFVHKKS
+409 NGTLKRRAFFVHKAS
-424 PYDAISMSIRIR
+424 PYDKGGLCIRIR